1 MGTGS
6 LGAGIQCARRVRAA
20 ACRLRGKRKVS
31 TSDSGRADPAQVRRG
46 APAACGYVPATRSA
60 PRSKSKRTMKRTPP
74 GPGAPGRAVLRP
86 WLVVSAAP
94 SAGPGVAVEDV
105 TTKRWKCA
113 MILKSVKTKPLICYR
128 LLTEPLDQVSRL
140 SSRSAAG

>member
-6 LGAGIQCARRVRAA
+6 LGAGMQCTQRVRAA

-74 GPGAPGRAVLRP
+74 GPGAPGRAVLALACRVGGP
-86 WLVVSAAP
+86 LP
-94 SAGPGVAVEDV
+94 PAGPGVAVEDV
-105 TTKRWKCA
+105 
-113 MILKSVKTKPLICYR
+113 
-128 LLTEPLDQVSRL
+128 
-140 SSRSAAG
+140 